1 MAVGR
6 SCGGPSKHV
15 QLTSTDYVMF
25 TTRTFFFVD
34 LHNGLRSLTT
44 SHGITTRELH
54 DAAAM
59 APKISGGQG
68 RMLMALH
75 LLRGTDADRPADGRR
90 GAS

>member
-25 TTRTFFFVD
+25 ATRTFFFVD

-44 SHGITTRELH
+44 SHGTTTRELH
-54 DAAAM
+54 DAATI
-59 APKISGGQG
+59 APDISGGQV
-68 RMLMALH
+68 RLLMAVH
-75 LLRGTDADRPADGRR
+75 LLGGLTPAGQQIGRR